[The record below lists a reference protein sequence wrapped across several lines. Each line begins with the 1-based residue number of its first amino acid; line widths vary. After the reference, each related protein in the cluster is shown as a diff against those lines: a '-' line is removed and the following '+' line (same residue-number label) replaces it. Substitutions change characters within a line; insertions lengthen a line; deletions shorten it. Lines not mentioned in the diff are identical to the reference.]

1 MTGLIEPLIWLC
13 YIVGIP
19 LTAGALTAMGWE
31 WGLVLFLAVIW
42 PFTWLMYVGFWLA
55 S

>member
-1 MTGLIEPLIWLC
+1 MTDLIGPLILLC

-19 LTAGALTAMGWE
+19 LTAGALTAMGWVAP
-31 WGLVLFLAVIW
+31 LMLFLAVIW
-42 PFTWLMYVGFWLA
+42 PFTWLMYIGFWLA